1 MAEES
6 APVQAENEQPQEVS
20 PVTDDAPVEKE
31 QSATD
36 KANEGVLAQQT
47 PSSFAQTID
56 VKNSEALQEAWKE
69 KFGED
74 PLASVAESAD
84 TVDEAQEPEAAP
96 SKERKTN
103 ADKAQDNGVLSDDDR
118 TELEQYRQLATRN
131 ADLMENPD
139 KEALERV
146 EGLYNMWR
154 NFSLNPKSF
163 ILAAAEQGKVDLKE
177 LTGATDSPVESKTV
191 PGPPVDTNSKL
202 AKIIAA
208 DDDEDPAMVSN
219 EMDAIRL
226 LKKQFDEQTTAIKKV
241 NDAIQ
246 TMQQQQQ
253 QAFQQNV
260 QSRYEGTLKQ
270 FIDEK
275 DDKGKALRPYME
287 DEDVLN
293 QMRRLIPSADK
304 PAVQFEIADWQKL
317 YDEAVWLVPTV
328 RDEMIR
334 TGGKKRARRSPT
346 TRSRN
351 AITSGTSRFRSPQV
365 SPEKVLRLKSGLTI
379 PSNIPGGKSGDDI
392 KHLLGQMLER

>member
-36 KANEGVLAQQT
+36 KANEGVLTQQT

-253 QAFQQNV
+253 QAFQQNA